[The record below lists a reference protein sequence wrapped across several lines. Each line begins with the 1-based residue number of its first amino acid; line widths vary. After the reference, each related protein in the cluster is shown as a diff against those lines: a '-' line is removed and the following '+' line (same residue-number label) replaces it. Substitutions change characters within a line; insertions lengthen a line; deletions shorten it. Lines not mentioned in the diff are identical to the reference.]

1 MSRARITQT
10 DGFHRTE
17 ADSILP
23 AQSHDFYRHTALVDS
38 LALVERVG
46 FGALRADKGFIKRLI
61 FLFVHRTVYIVI
73 LAAPVVARL
82 LERAGHIEAL
92 SRNYRRGGIVE
103 AQMSGADF
111 LYLIGE
117 RVGRE
122 RTCGDNHN
130 AVCGYLRH
138 LAADYIY
145 KRIFFDC
152 LCDKGG
158 EIVPVNG

>member
-1 MSRARITQT
+1 MSL
-10 DGFHRTE
+10 
-17 ADSILP
+17 S
-23 AQSHDFYRHTALVDS
+23 
-38 LALVERVG
+38 
-46 FGALRADKGFIKRLI
+46 ALRTDKGFIKRLI
-61 FLFVHRTVYIVI
+61 FLFVHRAVYIVV
-73 LAAPVVARL
+73 LAASVIARL
-82 LERAGHIEAL
+82 LECAGHIEAL
-92 SRNYRRGGIVE
+92 SRDYRRGGIVE
-103 AQMSGADF
+103 TQVSGADF

-117 RVGRE
+117 RIGRE

-145 KRIFFDC
+145 KRIFFDR